1 MAMILII
8 EDETEL
14 VKVLRSYLEKAGF
27 NITTAYRG
35 DTGLSTWEHKHPDLV
50 ILDLNLPG
58 MDGLDVACAI
68 RRKSNT
74 PIIMLTARVE
84 ETDQLIGLELGADDY
99 ILKPFS
105 PRVVVA
111 RVRAILRRFEDRT
124 DSHQVIHVSDLTID
138 NTGNAD
144 LNYSASIN
152 YYSRSRN
159 ILVSSGFE
167 DVNFPPDGWS
177 SEIVSGDND
186 WQQDGMYP
194 YEGSYC
200 AWADGFMI
208 EDARLI
214 SPSFLASGNTQL
226 SYYVK
231 TDEWAMYGGSFGVE
245 VSADGT
251 NWSFLDEIESFI
263 SIPYR
268 TNNLEP
274 FNTF

>member
-14 VKVLRSYLEKAGF
+14 AKVLRSYLEKAGF
-27 NITTAYRG
+27 NVTTAYRG

-58 MDGLDVACAI
+58 MDGLDVAREI

-138 NTGNAD
+138 NKAHLVLRNDELIDLTPTEFSLLKTLASHPGQAFDRLQLLEATQGNT
-144 LNYSASIN
+144 
-152 YYSRSRN
+152 
-159 ILVSSGFE
+159 
-167 DVNFPPDGWS
+167 
-177 SEIVSGDND
+177 
-186 WQQDGMYP
+186 
-194 YEGSYC
+194 YEGYERTID
-200 AWADGFMI
+200 AHIKNLRAKLETDPKNPQYI
-208 EDARLI
+208 ETVFGIGYR
-214 SPSFLASGNTQL
+214 F
-226 SYYVK
+226 VK
-231 TDEWAMYGGSFGVE
+231 TS
-245 VSADGT
+245 
-251 NWSFLDEIESFI
+251 
-263 SIPYR
+263 
-268 TNNLEP
+268 
-274 FNTF
+274 